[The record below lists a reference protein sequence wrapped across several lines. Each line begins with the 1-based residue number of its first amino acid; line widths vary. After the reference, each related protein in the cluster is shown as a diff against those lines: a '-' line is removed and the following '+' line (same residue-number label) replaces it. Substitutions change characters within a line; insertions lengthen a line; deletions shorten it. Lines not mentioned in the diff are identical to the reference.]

1 MGVGIA
7 YVFAAAGCE
16 VTLAEPEPAR
26 ADQALETVRAQAARG
41 RERGKLTSEE
51 ACGLSGRLRTVR
63 RVGQLPEGLNLLVEA
78 VPERPELKR
87 RVIAEAEERQP
98 VLLASNT
105 RGLSIDELA
114 APLRRPGDF
123 LGLHFFNPVWSMPL
137 VEIVRGRR
145 TAEPALNRAHEA
157 AVLIGKET
165 IVVRDAP
172 GFATSRL
179 GVAIGLEA
187 MRMLQDDVASAEDI
201 DRAMELGYRHP
212 MGPLRLTDLVG
223 LDVRLDIARHLE
235 KTYGPR
241 FEPPRIRL
249 ERSPQATS
257 AARPAEASMTGM
269 RCDRPKPEVRSA
281 GPPQWSCFPMAGR
294 RGSCSGYRALPRVHR
309 CQTWP

>member
-1 MGVGIA
+1 MMCQRVGVIGAGTMGVGIA

-16 VTLAEPEPAR
+16 VTLAEPDPAR
-26 ADQALETVRAQAARG
+26 ADRALETVRARAALA
-41 RERGKLTSEE
+41 RERGKLDAAE
-51 ACGLSGRLRTVR
+51 ADGLPGRIHTVR
-63 RVGQLPEGLNLLVEA
+63 QIGQLPEETDLLVEA

-87 RVIAEAEERQP
+87 RVLAEAEERRP

-105 RGLSIDELA
+105 SGLSIDDLA
-114 APLRRPGDF
+114 EPLRRPGDF

-145 TAEPALNRAHEA
+145 TTEPALNRAHEA

-187 MRMLQDDVASAEDI
+187 MRMLQDGVASPEDI

-223 LDVRLDIARHLE
+223 LDVRLDIARHLAE
-235 KTYGPR
+235 AYGPR
-241 FEPPRIRL
+241 FEPPRILL
-249 ERSPQATS
+249 EKV
-257 AARPAEASMTGM
+257 AAGELGRKTGRGFYDWDEA
-269 RCDRPKPEVRSA
+269 
-281 GPPQWSCFPMAGR
+281 
-294 RGSCSGYRALPRVHR
+294 
-309 CQTWP
+309 